1 MSDPKTTDHDLTQCP
16 NWGQG
21 GRYTYD
27 PATGIRTPIA
37 DDESAMPAVPEAG
50 EQPAAPIRKGK

>member
-1 MSDPKTTDHDLTQCP
+1 MPAPKSTDHDLTQCP

-27 PATGIRTPIA
+27 PATGIRTPIV
-37 DDESAMPAVPEAG
+37 DEEPTPPAEPEAG
-50 EQPAAPIRKGK
+50 EQPAPVKKGK